1 MSGELLLTNLPYFQ
15 NEGLEISASDEYA
28 EYGQLQLTNRSIKQ
42 QPQSNIAVA
51 AIITARARIK
61 LHNALQSV
69 MNAGGRVLY
78 CDTDSVIAAFAQ
90 ENPIENRQIGEVYFD
105 TSKPDTCLKK
115 AVFIAPKTYGLITS
129 EGREIIKI
137 KGVQAG
143 NTTYNAL
150 KEAFINKT
158 TLKTT
163 KTSMSREGL
172 EYRLSIEEIQ
182 IETDTYN
189 KRI

>member
-1 MSGELLLTNLPYFQ
+1 MSGDLLLTNLPYLQ
-15 NEGLEISASDEYA
+15 NESLETNAPDEYA
-28 EYGQLQLTNRSIKQ
+28 EYGQLQLTNRSVKQ
-42 QPQSNIAVA
+42 QPQSNIAA
-51 AIITARARIK
+51 AAVITARARIK
-61 LHNALQSV
+61 LHNALRSV
-69 MNAGGRVLY
+69 MNEGGRILY

-90 ENPIENRQIGEVYFD
+90 ENPIENRLIGEVYFD

-115 AVFIAPKTYGLITS
+115 AIFIAPKTYGLITS

-137 KGVQAG
+137 KGAQAG
-143 NTTYNAL
+143 NITYNAL
-150 KEAFINKT
+150 EEAFTNKT
-158 TLKTT
+158 SLKTT

-172 EYRLSIEEIQ
+172 DYRLNIEEIK